1 MKAITI
7 STFLVFLSFCVI
19 AQQKNDFLPNSLFY
33 IHSICSI
40 DSTFGNIF
48 IYDTIDVEMTADI
61 PYSKVQNISQS
72 DVKKLITDEVVKGK
86 IPVYDNGSLY
96 PKKSNNVIIFQNNF
110 YTTNKPKS
118 IENISQ
124 LYYSLGGSLDTV
136 YIEKEPNTYV
146 ARVVTDEYKL
156 QELKQLQTIETWA
169 YDTAKFTFTKHIE
182 WYNFIRHYSRYGE
195 NKILQ
200 RQTFWIENQPLKKK
214 STPIKIATIEYEYII
229 SDISELLNYKFNRN
243 SFEHELY
250 LQNNRNEGF
259 NSYMRYILY
268 SSIIDKVLANKI
280 QAYDFN
286 TNNPLSINEFIN
298 RCGYRQ
304 DTIYLEHPEYDIHP
318 DKRYKVPKV
327 ITFLGVP
334 DRNFISIIFTEELYF
349 DPKTYSFYKKIIA
362 ISPVAWSFNNNGTRV
377 KKEIAF
383 KVYLN

>member
-1 MKAITI
+1 MKAFSI
-7 STFLVFLSFCVI
+7 STFLVFLSFCGI
-19 AQQKNDFLPNSLFY
+19 AQQNDLLPNSLFY

-48 IYDTIDVEMTADI
+48 IYDTIDVETTADI

-156 QELKQLQTIETWA
+156 QELKQLQTIEIWA
-169 YDTAKFTFTKHIE
+169 YDSAKFIFTKHIK
-182 WYNFIRHYSRYGE
+182 WYNFIRRYSRYGE
-195 NKILQ
+195 NEILQ

-229 SDISELLNYKFNRN
+229 SDIAELLNYKFNRN

-250 LQNNRNEGF
+250 LQNNRNERF
-259 NSYMRYILY
+259 NSYIRYILY
-268 SSIIDKVLANKI
+268 SSIIDKVMANKI
-280 QAYDFN
+280 KAYDFT
-286 TNNPLSINEFIN
+286 TNKELTIEEFKI
-298 RCGYRQ
+298 RCGNTQTTLNYEQ
-304 DTIYLEHPEYDIHP
+304 
-318 DKRYKVPKV
+318 PKV
-327 ITFLGVP
+327 ITLLGVP

-349 DPKTYSFYKKIIA
+349 DQKTYSFYKKVIA
-362 ISPVAWSFNNNGTRV
+362 ISPVAWHFNYDKTRV
-377 KKEIAF
+377 QKEVAF